1 MTQNVVI
8 LGAGVVGAA
17 IAYELSLRSEF
28 AVTLLDTQQPAQ
40 GSTGAA
46 LGVLMGI
53 ISRKTKGRAW
63 QLRRQSMT
71 RFPELL
77 EELAQAGCPVP
88 HNPDG
93 ILKLFD
99 EETDISKLEKLQQKR
114 HDAGWQLE
122 LWEQEKI
129 HASCPQITENICAGA
144 VFSPQDFQV
153 QPVPFVKSLL
163 EVASKNGVQTA
174 FEIESPKL
182 DFDQQACSKVT
193 TGDRHFPCDWLIVS
207 AGLGS
212 LEITKPLLA
221 DFQMKPVLGQAFHV
235 RIPNWQEPDFTPVI
249 SYNDIHVVPLGDG
262 EFWVGATVEFPDDD
276 GHLEADEV
284 LAQKVWDA
292 AIAFYPALKDAEILR
307 HWSGKRPRPEGQ
319 GAPVIQPLQGYEN
332 ILLATGH
339 YRNGVLLAPA
349 TALKIRDWLLTPETI
364 PI

>member
-8 LGAGVVGAA
+8 LGAGVVGVA
-17 IAYELSLRSEF
+17 IAYELSLRPEF
-28 AVTLLDTQQPAQ
+28 HVTLLDTQPPAQ

-63 QLRRQSMT
+63 QLRRRSMI

-77 EELAQAGCPVP
+77 QELEQAGCPVP

-99 EETDISKLEKLQQKR
+99 AETDVSKLENLQQKR
-114 HDAGWQLE
+114 HDGGWQLE
-122 LWEQEKI
+122 LWDQGNINET
-129 HASCPQITENICAGA
+129 CPQITENICAGA
-144 VFSPQDFQV
+144 VYSPEDFQV
-153 QPVPFVKSLL
+153 QPVPFVQALL
-163 EVASKNGVQTA
+163 EVAQQKGIETA

-182 DFDQQACSKVT
+182 NFDGGNCVSVT
-193 TGDRHFPCDWLIVS
+193 AGDRLFSCDWLIIS

-221 DFQMKPVLGQAFHV
+221 DFQMKPVLGQAFHGK
-235 RIPNWQEPDFTPVI
+235 IPNYQAPDFQPVV
-249 SYNDIHVVPLGDG
+249 SYNDVHVVPLGDG
-262 EFWVGATVEFPDDD
+262 EFWVGATVEFPDDE
-276 GHLEADEV
+276 GNLAADQD
-284 LAQKVWDA
+284 LAQKVWEA
-292 AIAFYPALKDAEILR
+292 AIAFYPALENAEILR
-307 HWSGKRPRPEGQ
+307 HWSGQRPRPEGQ
-319 GAPVIQPLQGYEN
+319 GAPVIQPLQGYQN

-349 TALKIRDWLLTPETI
+349 TALKICDWLLAPETI
-364 PI
+364 PR